1 MFEYG
6 LQAPAEGP
14 QRWQRALT
22 KPFTSSQLLFGV
34 VSHCVVKTSCLEE
47 QGIGDGM
54 MFLTLLP
61 RLIDEALSLTVVI
74 TKRLYAIYTRSFE
87 SYIKAGS
94 LKIITMV
101 DLRELRYSFL
111 TLIFR
116 HQLLYLSVSLSGYQ
130 QLFPCSS
137 SSKAKFKIICF
148 FEAVLCQYF
157 KTVQ

>member
-1 MFEYG
+1 M
-6 LQAPAEGP
+6 
-14 QRWQRALT
+14 R
-22 KPFTSSQLLFGV
+22 
-34 VSHCVVKTSCLEE
+34 

-101 DLRELRYSFL
+101 DLRELRYSFPDFDFQ
-111 TLIFR
+111 TPIG
-116 HQLLYLSVSLSGYQ
+116 S
-130 QLFPCSS
+130 
-137 SSKAKFKIICF
+137 I
-148 FEAVLCQYF
+148 CQYRYLDISSYSP
-157 KTVQ
+157 VQF

>member
-1 MFEYG
+1 
-6 LQAPAEGP
+6 
-14 QRWQRALT
+14 
-22 KPFTSSQLLFGV
+22 
-34 VSHCVVKTSCLEE
+34 
-47 QGIGDGM
+47 M

-101 DLRELRYSFL
+101 DLRELRYSFSDFDFQ
-111 TLIFR
+111 T
-116 HQLLYLSVSLSGYQ
+116 QLLYLSVSLFGHQ
-130 QLFPCSS
+130 QLFLRF
-137 SSKAKFKIICF
+137 SSKAKFKTICF